1 MSRSHPASGELGIS
15 PDPPQRLNQWFEEL
29 NAAIQ
34 RRAVVPDG
42 VVVPELP
49 QLKRLITTLFLA
61 SLETEEGVHPQV
73 SVLWL
78 PRRAAERDL
87 GKSFRWSK
95 FESPV
100 PITQSGSSF
109 DPSRQFSKV
118 AALCE
123 SRTLV
128 LLVDAAVTGSHVI
141 EAWGILDLRN
151 PPKDLGCSLKDL
163 LELSDYPEAVSIH
176 FESPGR
182 LVVRW
187 HGAFLKSFPAEEPKT
202 LHELEF
208 FKDWNADDGWEI
220 SGIVDCHG
228 KSAPAIPWS
237 RGDIEEHAAEFV
249 LECALG
255 WLVRRRTGGAFLMP
269 GASEGDGLP
278 RDLQGEQLMCG
289 AGGRPPKE
297 EIREFVAAE
306 KRESMFFNDGS
317 IRYRL
322 RMLAD
327 WLANY
332 ATVDGC
338 VILSP
343 DLSVRAFGAKIVARP
358 SDRETAI
365 AKETADFLK
374 TRGTRH
380 GSAARWVASRR
391 PDGRRGR
398 WALVVSQDGLVSA
411 FYWKDSEHVVHGA
424 LVYRTL

>member
-1 MSRSHPASGELGIS
+1 MSCSQPIGGEPTVS
-15 PDPPQRLNQWFEEL
+15 PDPLECQNQWFKKL
-29 NAAIQ
+29 SAVIHDRAA
-34 RRAVVPDG
+34 
-42 VVVPELP
+42 VPELP

-78 PRRAAERDL
+78 PQCSAKRNL

-95 FESPV
+95 FKLPV
-100 PITQSGSSF
+100 PVSQSDASF
-109 DPSRQFSKV
+109 APSPQFRKV

-128 LLVDAAVTGSHVI
+128 LLVDAADPGSRVI

-151 PPKDLGCSLKDL
+151 PPKDLGRGLKDL

-182 LVVRW
+182 FEVRW
-187 HGAFLKSFPAEEPKT
+187 RGAFLMSFPAEQPKT

-208 FKDWNADDGWEI
+208 FKDWSADDGWEI
-220 SGIVDCHG
+220 SGIVDRHG
-228 KSAPAIPWS
+228 KSEPATPWN
-237 RGDIEEHAAEFV
+237 RGEIEEYAAEFV
-249 LECALG
+249 VECALG
-255 WLVRRRTGGAFLMP
+255 WLVRRRTGGAFLVP
-269 GASEGDGLP
+269 CSSEADGLP
-278 RDLQGEQLMCG
+278 CDLRGEQLLPN
-289 AGGRPPKE
+289 AGGRSPRE
-297 EIREFVAAE
+297 DLREFVAAE
-306 KRESMFFNDGS
+306 KRESRFFNDGS

-322 RMLAD
+322 RMLAG

-343 DLSVRAFGAKIVARP
+343 DLAVRAFGAKIVAG
-358 SDRETAI
+358 SDDQGPAI
-365 AKETADFLK
+365 ATDTKNFLK

-380 GSAARWVASRR
+380 GSAARWVASRP
-391 PDGRRGR
+391 PDGRHGR
-398 WALVVSQDGLVSA
+398 RALVVSQDGLVSA
-411 FYWKDSEHVVHGA
+411 FYWGDNGQVKHEA
-424 LVYRTL
+424 LVNRML

>member
-1 MSRSHPASGELGIS
+1 MSL
-15 PDPPQRLNQWFEEL
+15 DPPESLNQWFEEL

-42 VVVPELP
+42 VALPDLP

-87 GKSFRWSK
+87 GKSFRWAK
-95 FESPV
+95 FESTL
-100 PITQSGSSF
+100 PISQSGSSF

-128 LLVDAAVTGSHVI
+128 LLVDAADAGPHGI

-151 PPKDLGCSLKDL
+151 PPKDLGCGLEDL

-187 HGAFLKSFPAEEPKT
+187 HGAFLMSFPAEEPRT

-208 FKDWNADDGWEI
+208 FKNWNADDGWEI
-220 SGIVDCHG
+220 SGVVDRYG
-228 KSAPAIPWS
+228 KSAPAIPWN

-269 GASEGDGLP
+269 GGSEGDGLP
-278 RDLQGEQLMCG
+278 GDLQGDLLLPS
-289 AGGRPPKE
+289 AGGRSPRE
-297 EIREFVAAE
+297 EIQEFVAAE

-343 DLSVRAFGAKIVARP
+343 DLAVRAFGAKIAAG
-358 SDRETAI
+358 SSARETDI
-365 AKETADFLK
+365 AEETAEFLK

-391 PDGRRGR
+391 PDRHGGRR
-398 WALVVSQDGLVSA
+398 ALVVSQDSKVSA
-411 FYWKDSEHVVHGA
+411 FYWGDNGRVIHRA